1 MMRRQNYSRS
11 RFSKD
16 CEPMT
21 PYAKCSKNQSKSS
34 SIGTRMMAKDTY
46 DETGDFCQDMLKKI
60 QEKYDKG
67 MQMTGPKTRVVISMK
82 QILTQMED
90 KAKKI
95 GVDPGKVIETTEHNA
110 AAKAKILDDIMAA
123 RNLINILEILK

>member
-1 MMRRQNYSRS
+1 MRRQNYSRS

-123 RNLINILEILK
+123 RNLINILELLK

>member
-1 MMRRQNYSRS
+1 MRRQNYSRS

-21 PYAKCSKNQSKSS
+21 PYARCSKNQSKSS
-34 SIGTRMMAKDTY
+34 SIGIRMMEKDTY

-60 QEKYDKG
+60 QEKYEKS
-67 MQMTGPKTRVVISMK
+67 MQMTGPKDRVIISMK
-82 QILTQMED
+82 QILSQMES

-95 GVDPGKVIETTEHNA
+95 GVDPEKVIETTEYNA

-123 RNLINILEILK
+123 RNLINVLELLK